1 MEHPRAGLTP
11 DQAEEYERL
20 GVTRL
25 PAAIPA
31 RDVEAMTAVLWRRLR
46 ARCGALPDRP
56 DTWTVERP
64 AQLTSRLDEFAAMA
78 SPKVREVL
86 DDQLG
91 ADGWKTPARW
101 GIPLVAFPGF
111 AKAWD
116 VPRQHWHLDAQA
128 TPEPPRVA
136 RLFAV
141 LSPSRPGGGGTSY
154 VAGSHRV
161 IRELARR
168 EGRSLRSAEARKLL
182 METEPWFAALA
193 THREGE
199 DRVARLMDQPGVAAG
214 VAVQVGEMLGDPGDV
229 ILMDPLMLHSGAPN
243 VRETPR
249 MMLTEWVYAKD

>member
-1 MEHPRAGLTP
+1 MAHPRTGLTP
-11 DQAEEYERL
+11 EQAEEYETR

-31 RDVEAMTAVLWRRLR
+31 RDVEAMAAVVWRRLR

-64 AQLTSRLDEFAAMA
+64 AQLTSHVDEFAAMA
-78 SPKVREVL
+78 SPTVQAVL
-86 DDQLG
+86 DDLLG
-91 ADGWKTPARW
+91 AGGWKTPTRW

-116 VPRQHWHLDAQA
+116 VPRQHWHLDVQA
-128 TPEPPRVA
+128 TPRPPRLA

-141 LSPSRPGGGGTSY
+141 LSPSRRGAGGTSY

-182 METEPWFAALA
+182 MATEPWFAALA

-199 DRVARLMDQPGVAAG
+199 DRVARFMDEPGVAAG
-214 VAVQVGEMLGDPGDV
+214 VPVQVGEMLGEPGDV
-229 ILMDPLMLHSGAPN
+229 ILMDPLMLHSLAPN

-249 MMLTEWVYAKD
+249 MMLTEWIYAKP